1 MSRLRFPLSG
11 VLRVRRVREAEALAE
26 AVRARNL
33 VTAAEDEI
41 VYRELRLQATPAPG
55 TGPALAVAAAL
66 AARRSMAEDTA
77 VARGLAAAARVS
89 EAARTDV
96 LVAARAQRR
105 GVELL
110 EERWTAERSA
120 ERAREAVREADEI
133 AQVRRF
139 SGRLRPARQ
148 DSEPKEPS

>member
-1 MSRLRFPLSG
+1 MSRFRFPLSG
-11 VLRVRRVREAEALAE
+11 VLRVRRVREAEALVE
-26 AVRARNL
+26 AVQARKL
-33 VTAAEDEI
+33 VSAAEDESAL
-41 VYRELRLQATPAPG
+41 RERRLQATPAPG

-77 VARGLAAAARVS
+77 VARGLAAAAREV
-89 EAARTDV
+89 EGARTKV

-110 EERWTAERSA
+110 KERWSAELAA

-133 AQVRRF
+133 ATARF
-139 SGRLRPARQ
+139 THSLGSAPHNRP
-148 DSEPKEPS
+148 SEEPS

>member
-11 VLRVRRVREAEALAE
+11 VLRVRRVREAEALTA
-26 AVRARNL
+26 AVHARDL
-33 VTAAEDEI
+33 VTLAEDEI
-41 VYRELRLQATPAPG
+41 VFRESRLLASPAPG

-77 VARGLAAAARVS
+77 VARGLAAAARVN
-89 EAARTDV
+89 AATRTDA

-110 EERWTAERSA
+110 KERWAAERA
-120 ERAREAVREADEI
+120 ADRAREAVREADEI
-133 AQVRRF
+133 ATARF
-139 SGRLRPARQ
+139 THRQ
-148 DSEPKEPS
+148 GPDRGLGHEESS